1 MNFGFCNFGP
11 CPFRINTNRTV
22 LKPTPLFLK
31 ALLFAALFLTA
42 RPGLAQEDAQARISG
57 KISGVRGEPL
67 ELVNIAL
74 TGVAGGTVTDR
85 NGKYSLNVRPGAD
98 HELVISFIGYK
109 TEREMI
115 NLAPGEH
122 RMIHKTLQLTA
133 TDLGTVLIEDQHVRS
148 TSLTRIDPRAVT
160 VIPTMGGGIESI
172 IKTLPGV
179 ASNNELSS
187 QYSVRGGNY
196 DENLVYV
203 NDIEIY
209 RPFLVRSGQQEGLS
223 FLNPDLVSSILFS
236 AGGFDAR
243 YGDKMSSVLDIQY
256 KKPTQFAGS
265 ASLSLLGGA
274 LHLEG
279 LSKNRKFNYLLGL
292 RQKSNQ
298 YILGS
303 LQTKG
308 DYQPSFTDFQT
319 HLNYQLTPKL
329 EISALGNLSVN
340 LFRLKPT
347 DRETSFGTIQE
358 AYRLRVYFEGQEDDE
373 FVNGLGA
380 LTLTYKPSDKLRLR
394 FIASGFRS
402 VESETYDI
410 LGQYWIGQLESDQT
424 GDEAGKVIEERGVGS
439 YLNHAR
445 NRLEATVAAFE
456 HKGTLLLHDDN
467 LLQWGLKAQY
477 EYIDDFINEWTLI
490 DSAGFTLPLT
500 QDSAGYTDPSVQPG
514 LSVMVT
520 DRLKATNQTDSRRFS
535 GYLQRTWNFDADSA
549 RFFLTAGVRAQYWD
563 LNRQF
568 ILSPRA
574 TLSLKPNWQ
583 RDVVFKFSAGY
594 YYQPPFYREL
604 RDRRGQINRDLEAQ
618 ASLHVVAGSD
628 INFKAWNRPFKFVAE
643 MYYKHLDNL
652 VPYDIDNVRIRYDAR
667 NIAHG
672 FAAGIDLKVNGEF
685 VKGVESWASLSV
697 MKTMEDIE
705 DDFYWDYYNAE
716 GKRIIPG
723 YTTDVVAV
731 DSIRVEPGY
740 LPRPSDQRFSFNLFF
755 QDYLP
760 NNPTYKMHLNLV
772 FGTGLPFGAPN
783 APRYKHVYRTP
794 PYRRVDIGFSKMI
807 KSEGADA
814 TGAFKYF
821 KSIWITA
828 EVFNLLQFNNTI
840 SYVWVTDVNGR
851 RYSVPNYLT
860 PRQINVK
867 LMVNF

>member
-1 MNFGFCNFGP
+1 MNP
-11 CPFRINTNRTV
+11 
-22 LKPTPLFLK
+22 KPLSLK
-31 ALLFAALFLTA
+31 ALVKTLTVLA
-42 RPGLAQEDAQARISG
+42 MLCSAWPGFSQDAPQT
-57 KISGVRGEPL
+57 KISGRITNARGEAL
-67 ELVNIAL
+67 DLVNVAL
-74 TGVAGGTVTDR
+74 TGIPGGTVTD
-85 NGKYSLNVRPGAD
+85 NKGHYQLNVRPGVKA
-98 HELVISFIGYK
+98 ELVISFVGFR
-109 TEREMI
+109 TEKETI
-115 NLAPGEH
+115 LLSPGEH
-122 RMIHKTLQLTA
+122 RIINKTLLTTSTDLTA
-133 TDLGTVLIEDQHVRS
+133 VLIEDQHVRS

-172 IKTLPGV
+172 VKTLPGV

-223 FLNPDLVSSILFS
+223 FLNADLVSSILFS

-265 ASLSLLGGA
+265 ATMSLLGGA

-319 HLNYQLTPKL
+319 HLNYTLSPKL

-340 LFRLKPT
+340 LFRLSPT
-347 DRETSFGTIQE
+347 DRETSFGTVQE
-358 AYRLRVYFEGQEDDE
+358 AYRLRVYFEGQEDDK
-373 FVNGLGA
+373 FINGLGA
-380 LTLTYKPSDKLRLR
+380 LTLTYKPKEKIRLR

-410 LGQYWIGQLESDQT
+410 LGQYWIGQLESDQS
-424 GDEAGKVIEERGVGS
+424 GNEAGKVVEERGVGS

-456 HKGTLLLHDDN
+456 HKGTLLLPGEN
-467 LLQWGLKAQY
+467 VLQWGLKAQY
-477 EYIDDFINEWTLI
+477 ERIDDFINEWTLI
-490 DSAGFTLPLT
+490 DSAGFTLPVIP
-500 QDSAGYTDPSVQPG
+500 DSAGYTNPAIQPG
-514 LSVMVT
+514 LSIMIN
-520 DRLKATNQTDSRRFS
+520 DRLKADNRTRSGRFS
-535 GYLQRTWNFDADSA
+535 GYLQRTWNFNADSA
-549 RFFLTAGVRAQYWD
+549 RLFLTAGIRAQYWD

-568 ILSPRA
+568 LLSPRA

-583 RDVVFKFSAGY
+583 RDVMFKLSAGY

-604 RDRRGQINRDLEAQ
+604 RDREGRINPDLKAQ
-618 ASLHVVAGSD
+618 ASLHIVAGTD

-643 MYYKHLDNL
+643 MYYKHLENL
-652 VPYDIDNVRIRYDAR
+652 IPYDIDNVRIRYEAR
-667 NIAHG
+667 NNAHG
-672 FAAGIDLKVNGEF
+672 FAAGIDIKVNGEF

-723 YTTDVVAV
+723 YTTDVTAV

-740 LPRPSDQRFSFNLFF
+740 LPRPSDQRVTFNLFF

-772 FGTGLPFGAPN
+772 FGTGLPFGAPK
-783 APRYKHVYRTP
+783 APRYQHIYRTP
-794 PYRRVDIGFSKMI
+794 PYRRVDIGFSKLI

-814 TGAFKYF
+814 SGFLKYF

-840 SYVWVTDVNGR
+840 SYVWVTDVNAR
-851 RYSVPNYLT
+851 RYAIPNYLT